1 MRIIINKKIFL
12 NVLFKIQGI
21 TNRKTNMSITEN
33 VSIAASNNTI
43 TLSVTDLETHFQGI
57 YPATVEKN
65 GAVLINSK
73 KLFEIIKEFPEENIL
88 IRQVEN
94 GWIKIGDKK
103 IEYHIVGM
111 EVDNFPAIPVFD
123 GSCFYTIDSILFKKM
138 IERMIVITS
147 PSEEKRPTV
156 NGILFELF
164 IKNEK
169 TILRL
174 VSTDGGR
181 LSIADAVYDEIL
193 DFSDLKNII
202 IPKKGMGEL
211 VKFLKNNGSVQIA
224 FQENY
229 SIIKN
234 DDDEVIIIRLLEG
247 TFLDY
252 SSLINKENHHIINM
266 DKQKFL
272 MMLKRMSILASDVYN
287 GVIFDIQK
295 DKLIISSTN
304 PTIGESKEEMDIE
317 FTGEHIQV
325 AYNPKFYMD
334 TMNLM
339 DDDIICLYVLDEQ
352 HPSFLEETTDKN
364 YLSLIMPMK
373 L

>member
-1 MRIIINKKIFL
+1 MKIIINKKIFL
-12 NVLFKIQGI
+12 EVLSKVQGI
-21 TNRKTNMSITEN
+21 TNKRTNMTITEN
-33 VSIAASNNTI
+33 LLITALNDTI
-43 TLSVTDLETHFQGI
+43 ELSATDLETYFKGI

-94 GWIKIGDKK
+94 KWIKIGDNK

-111 EVDNFPAIPVFD
+111 EVDNFPTIPAF
-123 GSCFYTIDSILFKKM
+123 GETCFYNIDSILFKKM

-147 PSEEKRPTV
+147 FSEEKRETV
-156 NGILFELF
+156 NGILFEFL

-181 LSIADAVYDEIL
+181 LSIADAVYDEIF
-193 DFSDLKNII
+193 DFPDLKDII
-202 IPKKGMGEL
+202 IPKKGMNEV
-211 VKFLKNNGSVQIA
+211 VKFLKSSGSVQIG
-224 FQENY
+224 FQKNY
-229 SIIKN
+229 CIIKN
-234 DDDEVIIIRLLEG
+234 DNEIIIIRLLEG

-252 SSLINKENHHIINM
+252 GSIINKENHHIININ
-266 DKQKFL
+266 KQKLL

-287 GVIFDIQK
+287 GVIFDIQN

-325 AYNPKFYMD
+325 AYNPKFFMD
-334 TMNLM
+334 TINLM
-339 DDDIICLYVLDEQ
+339 DDEIVLLYVLDEKD
-352 HPSFLEETTDKN
+352 PAFLEETTDKN
-364 YLSLIMPMK
+364 YLSIIMPMK
-373 L
+373 V